1 MPEGK
6 GWLHSL
12 TEARCP
18 KAKAGSHTLSL
29 TEELSHRVANSE
41 VWKKK
46 ILISSSIEEYKG
58 WGGLYIGHP

>member
-18 KAKAGSHTLSL
+18 KTKAGSHTLSL
-29 TEELSHRVANSE
+29 MEELSHRVANSK

-46 ILISSSIEEYKG
+46 IIFHQALKNTRDGVGFI
-58 WGGLYIGHP
+58 